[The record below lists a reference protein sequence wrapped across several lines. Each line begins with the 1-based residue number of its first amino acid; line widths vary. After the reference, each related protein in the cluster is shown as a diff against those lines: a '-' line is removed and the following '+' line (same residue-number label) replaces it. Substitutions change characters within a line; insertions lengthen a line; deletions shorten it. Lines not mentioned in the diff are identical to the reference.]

1 MAIYRTNM
9 ISTKDK
15 KLIVAVNNNS
25 FQSQANIN
33 QWDDSAK
40 DLYQWTGAANEFNIQ
55 TKDIDFNNPSRRK
68 KIYRVYVTFK
78 AGGYMSG
85 VIAKYAVNGSNSFT
99 GTFNDTTYYSA
110 SKGFDSFNGSQAN
123 STADWIT
130 VGLKPTTTLR
140 TNKIKS
146 FQLKFEFANAGQHS
160 YTLQNTATNNMLSLN
175 QVAGVAAER
184 EDDYYNGMPAYI
196 YKGKGAGAQYRIHDY
211 DTNPPGYSL
220 NFAYIDSVE
229 DGNLTDSESIISTT
243 HNNTSYYDVG
253 FIPKEFAINDISI
266 VYRDKPIK

>member
-15 KLIVAVNNNS
+15 KLIIATNNDLFNTR
-25 FQSQANIN
+25 ANIN

-110 SKGFDSFNGSQAN
+110 SKGFDSFNGSKSN

-130 VGLKPTTTLR
+130 VGLKPTSTLSTT
-140 TNKIKS
+140 KIKS
-146 FQLKFEFANAGQHS
+146 FQLKFEFANAGRHS
-160 YTLQNTATNNMLSLN
+160 YSVHSTTGNVNSLTLDAGASETAGYYEGMPIYFFHGPGNGSRYRISNYAVAYGKIASLDTVDDGSLTDADSTVLASNPIATN
-175 QVAGVAAER
+175 
-184 EDDYYNGMPAYI
+184 
-196 YKGKGAGAQYRIHDY
+196 
-211 DTNPPGYSL
+211 
-220 NFAYIDSVE
+220 
-229 DGNLTDSESIISTT
+229 
-243 HNNTSYYDVG
+243 SYYDIG

>member
-1 MAIYRTNM
+1 MSSTYRTNM
-9 ISTKDK
+9 VSTKDK
-15 KLIVAVNNNS
+15 KLIVAINNDLFNTR
-25 FQSQANIN
+25 ANIN

-40 DLYQWTGAANEFNIQ
+40 DLYKWTNSAQAFNIQ
-55 TKDIDFNNPSRRK
+55 TKDIDFKNPSRRK

-85 VIAKYAVNGSNSFT
+85 VIAKYATNGSNSFT

-130 VGLKPTTTLR
+130 VGLKPTTTLS
-140 TNKIKS
+140 TTKIKS
-146 FQLKFEFANAGQHS
+146 LQLKFEFADAGRFSHS
-160 YTLQNTATNNMLSLN
+160 LAQTQSSTDSVVSLDASASS
-175 QVAGVAAER
+175 V
-184 EDDYYNGMPAYI
+184 DDYYNGMPFYI
-196 YKGKGAGAQYRIHDY
+196 FSGTGTNLTRRIY
-211 DTNPPGYSL
+211 NYTGSSKVCN
-220 NFAYIDSVE
+220 IDDVL
-229 DGNLTDSESIISTT
+229 DGNLTDTDTIGGPGVDT
-243 HNNTSYYDVG
+243 TSYYEVG

>member
-15 KLIVAVNNNS
+15 KLIVATNNNS

-146 FQLKFEFANAGQHS
+146 FQLKFEFANVGTHS
-160 YTLQNTATNNMLSLN
+160 YTPSAVNGSGLLN
-175 QVAGVAAER
+175 RFTLDSSASTT
-184 EDDYYNGMPAYI
+184 EDNYNGMPLFVY
-196 YKGKGAGAQYRIHDY
+196 YGLGKGPDFRILDY
-211 DTNPPGYSL
+211 DATSRKVILDCPTHPDLLNTGYIPRAS
-220 NFAYIDSVE
+220 N
-229 DGNLTDSESIISTT
+229 
-243 HNNTSYYDVG
+243 SYYDVG
-253 FIPKEFAINDISI
+253 HIPKHFEVNDITIIYREKSI
-266 VYRDKPIK
+266 K

>member
-15 KLIVAVNNNS
+15 KLIVAINNNS

-146 FQLKFEFANAGQHS
+146 FQLKFEFANVGTHS
-160 YTLQNTATNNMLSLN
+160 YTPSAVNGSGLLN
-175 QVAGVAAER
+175 RFTLDSSASTT
-184 EDDYYNGMPAYI
+184 EDNYNGMPLYF
-196 YKGKGAGAQYRIHDY
+196 YKGNGAGSTYRTIDY
-211 DTNPPGYSL
+211 STGRIL
-220 NFAYIDSVE
+220 TADSVE
-229 DGNLTDSESIISTT
+229 DGSLTNEEPTIFANNPIST
-243 HNNTSYYDVG
+243 NSYYDIG

>member
-1 MAIYRTNM
+1 MAVFRTNM
-9 ISTKDK
+9 VSTKDK
-15 KLIVAVNNNS
+15 KLIIATNNNLYNIRV
-25 FQSQANIN
+25 NIN

-55 TKDIDFNNPSRRK
+55 TKDIDFKNPSRRK
-68 KIYRVYVTFK
+68 KVYRVYVTFK

-85 VIAKYAVNGSNSFT
+85 VIAKYAINGSNSFT

-130 VGLKPTTTLR
+130 VGLKPTTTLK

-146 FQLKFEFANAGQHS
+146 LQLKFEFANAGRFS
-160 YTLQNTATNNMLSLN
+160 YLLGQAQASGDSVASLDRG
-175 QVAGVAAER
+175 ASG
-184 EDDYYNGMPAYI
+184 DDDNYNGMPFYI
-196 YKGKGAGAQYRIHDY
+196 FAGTGANLTRRIYDYTGA
-211 DTNPPGYSL
+211 TKVCN
-220 NFAYIDSVE
+220 IDNVL
-229 DGNLTDSESIISTT
+229 DNNLTDSDIIGGSGLNT
-243 HNNTSYYDVG
+243 TSYYDVG